1 MTKKGSGAVFNI
13 KGNMEVKGDVINGD
27 KVIHNY
33 GDNIVNIQTPAQFIS
48 ALQKVR
54 GEITTLKEEADLSP
68 AQESDLE
75 IVEAKIVEVEE
86 KVEKE
91 EPNGEEIRKVL
102 DDAKKTMDSIAGA
115 ITSAVGLGALLGQLA
130 YTATQVFG
138 G

>member
-130 YTATQVFG
+130 YMATQVFG